1 MYRSF
6 VSLVRIRVACRRGRR
21 CGRQGLPR
29 FRLRRYEI
37 IRNLRMPDRARS
49 AFLLKNLKYL
59 ERGRFGSVRTDRTA
73 RAAFTGRKGMVSAGF
88 GASRHSRPVR
98 RFLLPAER
106 GWAGTCPAVR
116 AVLGEVPVVSDM
128 TGYGVPAPWLGRSLA
143 VRRRTVLRTVAG
155 RIKKVAPSWE
165 IRINLCNFVIKGRR
179 TVS

>member
-59 ERGRFGSVRTDRTA
+59 GRVRFDPVRSGPAGRRLQERRVWSLPVRVFRAFRVRCGVPFFASFERGRNRFHRSDSARRGSDPV
-73 RAAFTGRKGMVSAGF
+73 VSVLAG
-88 GASRHSRPVR
+88 GASALRPEPRCQKADRAPYGCRPDKKSRPVVGN
-98 RFLLPAER
+98 P
-106 GWAGTCPAVR
+106 
-116 AVLGEVPVVSDM
+116 D
-128 TGYGVPAPWLGRSLA
+128 
-143 VRRRTVLRTVAG
+143 
-155 RIKKVAPSWE
+155 
-165 IRINLCNFVIKGRR
+165 
-179 TVS
+179 

>member
-37 IRNLRMPDRARS
+37 IRNLQMPDRARS

-59 ERGRFGSVRTDRTA
+59 GRVRFDPVRTGRAA
-73 RAAFTGRKGMVSAGF
+73 RAALAGRKDMASAGF
-88 GASRHSRPVR
+88 DASRHSRPVR

-106 GWAGTCPAVR
+106 EGAKR
-116 AVLGEVPVVSDM
+116 LS
-128 TGYGVPAPWLGRSLA
+128 GRSGRA
-143 VRRRTVLRTVAG
+143 RRGFGRFGHDRLWGSRSVAWPKP
-155 RIKKVAPSWE
+155 RCPKADRAPY
-165 IRINLCNFVIKGRR
+165 GRR
-179 TVS
+179 TDKKSRPVVGTPD

>member
-59 ERGRFGSVRTDRTA
+59 GRVRFDRSDRPGGVCRREGYGLCRFGCFAPFVSGAACRFSRPSSGGGTGSTVRTVRGEARSGRFGLGRRSLRSATEPRCQKADRA
-73 RAAFTGRKGMVSAGF
+73 PYGCRPDKK
-88 GASRHSRPVR
+88 SRPVVGN
-98 RFLLPAER
+98 P
-106 GWAGTCPAVR
+106 
-116 AVLGEVPVVSDM
+116 D
-128 TGYGVPAPWLGRSLA
+128 
-143 VRRRTVLRTVAG
+143 
-155 RIKKVAPSWE
+155 
-165 IRINLCNFVIKGRR
+165 
-179 TVS
+179 

>member
-59 ERGRFGSVRTDRTA
+59 GRVRLDSVRTGRAA
-73 RAAFTGRKGMVSAGF
+73 RAALAGRKDMASAGF
-88 GASRHSRPVR
+88 DASRHSRPVR

-106 GWAGTCPAVR
+106 ERARRLSGRSGRARRGSGRFGHDRLWGSRSVAWPKPRCPKADR
-116 AVLGEVPVVSDM
+116 APYGCRPDKKSRPVVGNPD
-128 TGYGVPAPWLGRSLA
+128 
-143 VRRRTVLRTVAG
+143 
-155 RIKKVAPSWE
+155 
-165 IRINLCNFVIKGRR
+165 
-179 TVS
+179 

>member
-59 ERGRFGSVRTDRTA
+59 GRVRFDPVRTG
-73 RAAFTGRKGMVSAGF
+73 RAAFAGEKGMVSAGS
-88 GASRHSRPVR
+88 GVSRLSCPVR
-98 RFLLPAER
+98 R
-106 GWAGTCPAVR
+106 AVFR
-116 AVLGEVPVVSDM
+116 
-128 TGYGVPAPWLGRSLA
+128 
-143 VRRRTVLRTVAG
+143 VLRAGAEPVPPFGQCAARLRSGRFGLG
-155 RIKKVAPSWE
+155 RIKKVVPSWE
-165 IRINLCNFVIKGRR
+165 IRINLCNFVIRGV
-179 TVS
+179 VSFREGGSGGSFCFT

>member
-59 ERGRFGSVRTDRTA
+59 GRVRFRPGSGPAGRRLQERRVWSLPVRVFRAFRVRCGVPFFASFERGRNRFHRSDSARRGSDPVRFGLGPAEPPLAT
-73 RAAFTGRKGMVSAGF
+73 
-88 GASRHSRPVR
+88 GASRQK
-98 RFLLPAER
+98 AD
-106 GWAGTCPAVR
+106 R
-116 AVLGEVPVVSDM
+116 AP
-128 TGYGVPAPWLGRSLA
+128 YGCR
-143 VRRRTVLRTVAG
+143 
-155 RIKKVAPSWE
+155 RIKKSS
-165 IRINLCNFVIKGRR
+165 RR
-179 TVS
+179 GKSGLIYAILS

>member
-59 ERGRFGSVRTDRTA
+59 GRVRFDPVRTG
-73 RAAFTGRKGMVSAGF
+73 RAAFAGRKGMGLCRFGCFAPFVSGSGVSRPSSGAEPVPPFGQCAARLRSGRF
-88 GASRHSRPVR
+88 GLGRRSLRSATGASLSKSGPCSVR
-98 RFLLPAER
+98 LPA
-106 GWAGTCPAVR
+106 G
-116 AVLGEVPVVSDM
+116 
-128 TGYGVPAPWLGRSLA
+128 
-143 VRRRTVLRTVAG
+143 
-155 RIKKVAPSWE
+155 
-165 IRINLCNFVIKGRR
+165 
-179 TVS
+179 